1 MTEHALLN
9 EVIQIVREGLTRPQY
24 FWQLVV
30 IALALGAAAL
40 FARRVR
46 SQIRERMQATIYL
59 PGTGIDVRSFSIDGV
74 RRLAF
79 PAIAL
84 LLVVAGGIALKASG
98 VVQRVSELQL
108 LRLALTLLVA
118 MAAVRLFVYVLR
130 RAFKQSAWIGSFER
144 TIALAIWVLVALELT
159 GLLADLEQVLDAIR
173 FPIGRSQVTLWDLI
187 VGAVSVVLTVLA
199 ALWVGSSIESR
210 LMGATSLAA
219 NSRIV
224 LSRFIK
230 ALLLVVAVLIA
241 LALVGIDLT
250 VLSVFGGALGVGL
263 GLGLQCIASNYV
275 SGFIILLDKSLT
287 IGDQITVD
295 KYTGA
300 VSEISTRYTVVRA
313 LDGTQTI
320 VPNEMLVSTPVVN
333 HSYTNSRN
341 RVAIK
346 VSIAYDADL
355 DRALSILEECA
366 RAQPRVQTEP
376 PPVVFVTVLAADG
389 IELEL
394 GFWVQDFDQGTQKVR
409 SDISRA
415 LLRRFREEKI
425 DIPFPQRDIRITS
438 LPAGFVPPAER
449 PGP

>member
-24 FWQLVV
+24 VWQLVV
-30 IALALGAAAL
+30 IAAAL
-40 FARRVR
+40 LLAAVFARGVQAR
-46 SQIRERMQATIYL
+46 IRERMQAAIYQ
-59 PGTGIDVRSFSIDGV
+59 PGIGVDVLRFSIDGF

-79 PAIAL
+79 PVTAL
-84 LLVVAGGIALKASG
+84 LLVIAGGIVLKASG
-98 VVQRVSELQL
+98 LVQRTGELPL

-118 MAAVRLFVYVLR
+118 MAAVRLFVYILR
-130 RAFKQSAWIGSFER
+130 RTFKQSTWIGTFER
-144 TIALAIWVLVALELT
+144 AIALTIWVFVALEVT
-159 GLLADLEQVLDAIR
+159 GLLADLEQALAAIR
-173 FPIGRSQVTLWDLI
+173 LPIGRTQVTLWDLI

-199 ALWVGSSIESR
+199 ALWIGSSIESR

-230 ALLLVVAVLIA
+230 ALLLVVAVLVA

-263 GLGLQCIASNYV
+263 GLGLQRIASNYV
-275 SGFIILLDKSLT
+275 SGFIILLDRSLT

-320 VPNEMLVSTPVVN
+320 LPNEMLVSTPVVN

-341 RVAIK
+341 RIVIK

-355 DRALSILEECA
+355 DRALSTLEECA
-366 RAQPRVQTEP
+366 RGQPRVLAAP
-376 PPVVFVTVLAADG
+376 PPAAFVTNLAADG
-389 IELEL
+389 LELEL
-394 GFWVQDFDQGTQKVR
+394 GFWVQDPEQGTQKLR

-415 LLRRFREEKI
+415 LLQRFRDEKI
-425 DIPFPQRDIRITS
+425 DIPFPQRDIRVTA
-438 LPAGFVPPAER
+438 LPAGFVPPVGNR
-449 PGP
+449 SS